1 MQIVL
6 EEEEG
11 RISRK
16 VPLTVQGLTPSG
28 FLKAVDQGG
37 NLFELHPDGNR
48 CGFLMC

>member
-1 MQIVL
+1 ML

-11 RISRK
+11 GISRK

-28 FLKAVDQGG
+28 YLKAVDQGG

-48 CGFLMC
+48 CGFLMCC